1 MDYTLRDYEPMQKN
15 IISLI
20 IGLTAMVT
28 SYSSSAENLVDV
40 YQQAQANDPVVLKA
54 HAQFMAS
61 KENIIQA
68 RSVLLPQL
76 YAFGS
81 FELAEK
87 ETNDIKSEDNETKTI
102 GASLSMELYHHS
114 SWLKL
119 GTAKKIAHQSDIAF
133 QVAQQE
139 LIVRV
144 TKAYFDVLSA
154 KDDLEFAKAEKK
166 AIARQLDQTKQRFKV
181 GLTAITDVHEAQA
194 QFDNTVTAEIR
205 AENSVFNAEEALREI
220 TNIYPRNLDVLNT
233 KRFSASRPTPD
244 SANDWQQTAEA
255 KNLSL
260 ISQKIS
266 VDISKD
272 SINTARAGHYPTID
286 LKGRYSKSDIDDQL
300 MPSPTVDFNSQSIGI
315 EINVPLY
322 TGGAITSSVRQA
334 QSNYVAASQD
344 LSKTHRNVVRS
355 TRNAYNTVI
364 AAVSAIKSLEQSVIS
379 AESALRA
386 TEAGMD
392 VGIRTIVDVLDSTRN
407 LYNAKRNLS
416 STRYSYIQ
424 AILSLKQAAG
434 TITEQDLVDVN
445 NGLLPST

>member
-1 MDYTLRDYEPMQKN
+1 MQKN
-15 IISLI
+15 ILSLI
-20 IGLTAMVT
+20 VGFAAMAT
-28 SYSSSAENLVDV
+28 SHLSSAENLVDI
-40 YQQAQANDPVVLKA
+40 YQQAQTNDPVVLKA

-61 KENIIQA
+61 KEDIVQA

-76 YAFGS
+76 YAYGS
-81 FELAEK
+81 FDLSEE
-87 ETNDIKSEDNETKTI
+87 EFNNIKTDDNETKTI
-102 GASLSMELYHHS
+102 GAAFSMEIYNHS
-114 SWLKL
+114 SWVQL
-119 GTAKKIAHQSDIAF
+119 GAAKKSAHQRDIAF
-133 QVAQQE
+133 QVAQQD

-144 TKAYFDVLSA
+144 TQAYFGVLSA
-154 KDDLEFAKAEKK
+154 KDDLEFAKAEKT

-205 AENSVFNAEEALREI
+205 AENSVFNTEEALREI
-220 TNIYPRNLDVLNT
+220 TNIYPRNLDTLNT
-233 KRFSASRPTPD
+233 KRFSASRPIPD
-244 SANDWQQTAEA
+244 SANDWQQTAET
-255 KNLSL
+255 KNLNL
-260 ISQKIS
+260 IAQKIS
-266 VDISKD
+266 VDLSKD
-272 SINTARAGHYPTID
+272 NIKTSRAGHYPTIG
-286 LKGRYSKSDIDDQL
+286 LTGSYSKSDIDDQSNQL
-300 MPSPTVDFNSQSIGI
+300 PTDKYNTQSIGI

-322 TGGAITSSVRQA
+322 SGGAISSSVRQA

-344 LSKTHRNVVRS
+344 LAKTHRSVVRN

-386 TEAGMD
+386 TEAGME

-416 STRYSYIQ
+416 STRYDYIQ

-434 TITEQDLVDVN
+434 TITEQDLMDIN
-445 NGLLPST
+445 KGLLPSA

>member
-76 YAFGS
+76 YAFGQ
-81 FELAEK
+81 FELTEQ
-87 ETNDIKSEDNETKTI
+87 EVNDIKSEDNETKTI
-102 GASLSMELYHHS
+102 GASLSMELYHHA

>member
-1 MDYTLRDYEPMQKN
+1 MQKN

-20 IGLTAMVT
+20 VGLTVMVT
-28 SYSSSAENLVDV
+28 SHSSNAENLVNV

-81 FELAEK
+81 YELSEN
-87 ETNDIKSEDNETKTI
+87 ESNDIKSKDEETKTI
-102 GASLSMELYHHS
+102 GASLSMELYHHA

-300 MPSPTVDFNSQSIGI
+300 IPSPTVDFNSQSISV

-434 TITEQDLVDVN
+434 TITEQDLVDIN